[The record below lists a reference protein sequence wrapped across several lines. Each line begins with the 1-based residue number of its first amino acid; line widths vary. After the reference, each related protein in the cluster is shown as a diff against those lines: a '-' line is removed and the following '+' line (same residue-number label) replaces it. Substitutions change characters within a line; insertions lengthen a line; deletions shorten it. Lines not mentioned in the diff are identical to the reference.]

1 MARIGLLGGT
11 FDPIH
16 NAHINIA
23 KEAYEQLNLDE
34 IWFIPVLNN
43 PFEKKI
49 VATNEQRVKMIELAS
64 KDYSYMKICDIE
76 LKKDPN
82 VKSYTYDT
90 LKELNEIYDHE
101 FYFKCGLACGN
112 VMNDIIFNEGTD
124 SFNAALGGI
133 SMFRDLV
140 GLEDE

>member
-1 MARIGLLGGT
+1 MGN
-11 FDPIH
+11 P
-16 NAHINIA
+16 NW
-23 KEAYEQLNLDE
+23 AYEEMVCELDRL
-34 IWFIPVLNN
+34 ITSSKKADKTTPIYQI
-43 PFEKKI
+43 EKRI
-49 VATNEQRVKMIELAS
+49 R
-64 KDYSYMKICDIE
+64 SYE
-76 LKKDPN
+76 HN
-82 VKSYTYDT
+82 S
-90 LKELNEIYDHE
+90 E